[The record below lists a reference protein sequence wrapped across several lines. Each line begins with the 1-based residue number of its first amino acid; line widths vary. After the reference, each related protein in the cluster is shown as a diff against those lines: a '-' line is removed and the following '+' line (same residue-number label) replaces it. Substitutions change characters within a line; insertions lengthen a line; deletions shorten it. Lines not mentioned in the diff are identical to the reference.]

1 MGRYRIRD
9 QHGLN
14 FLTLTIVD
22 WVDVFTRRSY
32 KDIAIDYLRYSQYHK
47 HLQIFAYVIMSN
59 HVHLV
64 AKADGDIPLTDI
76 LRDFKK
82 FTANRIL
89 KKIKN
94 RRVES
99 RTEWFLE
106 RFAKAGEQQNNRRL
120 QFWQVGY
127 HPIELYSLP
136 VIAQKVGYIHNNP
149 VVAGWVDEPHHYPYS
164 SASNYVDG
172 KGLLDVDVIEFSTSW
187 IGYVGV

>member
-14 FLTLTIVD
+14 FITLTIVD
-22 WVDVFTRRSY
+22 WVDVFTRRPY
-32 KDIAIDYLRYSQYHK
+32 KDIAIDYLRFCQEQKQLEISA
-47 HLQIFAYVIMSN
+47 FVIMSN
-59 HVHLV
+59 HIHMVV
-64 AKADGDIPLTDI
+64 RAAGSIPLTDI

-82 FTANRIL
+82 FTANMIL

-94 RRVES
+94 RRLES
-99 RTEWFLE
+99 RTEWFLD
-106 RFAKAGEQQNNRRL
+106 RFVKAGEGHKNRHL

-149 VVAGWVDEPHHYPYS
+149 VVAGWVDEPQHYSYS
-164 SASNYVDG
+164 SASNYVGG
-172 KGLLDVDVIEFSTSW
+172 KGLLEVNVIEFPTSW
-187 IGYVGV
+187 IGYVEV